1 MAAAHPRQTTSP
13 SCSSGATS
21 SAVAGQSFRRSV
33 DSVAGIYRFS
43 EDVMAAAGIDESVRF
58 TVHLAMEELFVNL
71 VTYNPGARRDI
82 LIEVDIAD
90 GSVVVTIT
98 DHDAAEFD
106 VTKARPVDTG
116 ASLRERKPGGL
127 GLHLIQHMVDTLE
140 YDYRDG
146 RSKIRFSKEP
156 DRHDV

>member
-1 MAAAHPRQTTSP
+1 M
-13 SCSSGATS
+13 
-21 SAVAGQSFRRSV
+21 AGQSFKRSI

-43 EDVMAAAGIDESVRF
+43 EEIMAAADIDESVRF
-58 TVHLAMEELFVNL
+58 TVHLAIEELFVNL
-71 VTYNPGARRDI
+71 VSYNPGAEHDI
-82 LIEVDIAD
+82 LIDVQVANN
-90 GSVVVTIT
+90 GVVVTIV

-106 VTKARPVDTG
+106 VTKERPVDTG

-156 DRHDV
+156 ETRDV

>member
-1 MAAAHPRQTTSP
+1 M
-13 SCSSGATS
+13 
-21 SAVAGQSFRRSV
+21 AGQSFKRSI
-33 DSVAGIYRFS
+33 DSVAGLYRFS
-43 EDVMAAAGIDESVRF
+43 EDIMAAAGIDESVRF

-71 VTYNPGARRDI
+71 VSYNPGADREIQVDV
-82 LIEVDIAD
+82 EVANN
-90 GSVVVTIT
+90 GVVVTIV
-98 DHDAAEFD
+98 DHDADEFD
-106 VTKARPVDTG
+106 VTKERPVDTG

-156 DRHDV
+156 ETRDV

>member
-1 MAAAHPRQTTSP
+1 M
-13 SCSSGATS
+13 
-21 SAVAGQSFRRSV
+21 AGQAFKRSI
-33 DSVAGIYRFS
+33 DSVADIYRFS
-43 EDVMAAAGIDESVRF
+43 EDIMAAADIDESVRF
-58 TVHLAMEELFVNL
+58 PVHLAMEELFVNL
-71 VTYNPGARRDI
+71 VSYNPGARRDI
-82 LIEVDIAD
+82 LIDVQIANA
-90 GSVVVTIT
+90 GVVVTIT

-106 VTKARPVDTG
+106 VTKERPVDTG

-156 DRHDV
+156 ETTDV

>member
-1 MAAAHPRQTTSP
+1 M
-13 SCSSGATS
+13 SSQAFKRS
-21 SAVAGQSFRRSV
+21 IDAVADV
-33 DSVAGIYRFS
+33 YRFS
-43 EDVMAAAGIDESVRF
+43 EDLMAAANIDESVRF
-58 TVHLAMEELFVNL
+58 PVHLAMEELFVNL
-71 VTYNPGARRDI
+71 VSYNPGARQDI
-82 LIEVDIAD
+82 LIDVQIAK
-90 GSVVVTIT
+90 GGVVVTIT

-106 VTKARPVDTG
+106 VTRERPVDTG

-156 DRHDV
+156 ETDDV

>member
-1 MAAAHPRQTTSP
+1 M
-13 SCSSGATS
+13 
-21 SAVAGQSFRRSV
+21 AGQSFRRSI
-33 DSVAGIYRFS
+33 DSVADIYRFS
-43 EDVMAAAGIDESVRF
+43 EDIMAASDIDEAVRF
-58 TVHLAMEELFVNL
+58 PVHLAMEELFVNL
-71 VTYNPGARRDI
+71 VHYNPGARREI
-82 LIEVDIAD
+82 LVDVQAVA
-90 GSVVVTIT
+90 GKVTVTIT

-106 VTKARPVDTG
+106 VTKERPVDTG

-156 DRHDV
+156 ETTDV

>member
-1 MAAAHPRQTTSP
+1 M
-13 SCSSGATS
+13 
-21 SAVAGQSFRRSV
+21 AGQSFTRSI

-43 EDVMAAAGIDESVRF
+43 EDVMAAADIDESVRF

-71 VTYNPGARRDI
+71 VSYNPGADRDI
-82 LIEVDIAD
+82 QVDVEVANNC
-90 GSVVVTIT
+90 VVVTIV

-106 VTKARPVDTG
+106 VTKERPVDTG

-156 DRHDV
+156 ETRDV

>member
-1 MAAAHPRQTTSP
+1 M
-13 SCSSGATS
+13 SSQAFNRS
-21 SAVAGQSFRRSV
+21 IAAVADV
-33 DSVAGIYRFS
+33 YRFS
-43 EDVMAAAGIDESVRF
+43 EDLMAAANIDESVRF
-58 TVHLAMEELFVNL
+58 PVHLAMEELFVNL
-71 VTYNPGARRDI
+71 VSYNPGARQDI
-82 LIEVDIAD
+82 LIDVQVANGGVI
-90 GSVVVTIT
+90 VTIT

-106 VTKARPVDTG
+106 VTRERPVDTG

-156 DRHDV
+156 ETHDV

>member
-1 MAAAHPRQTTSP
+1 M
-13 SCSSGATS
+13 
-21 SAVAGQSFRRSV
+21 AGQTFKRSI
-33 DSVAGIYRFS
+33 DSVADIYRFS
-43 EDVMAAAGIDESVRF
+43 EDLMAAADIDESVRF
-58 TVHLAMEELFVNL
+58 PVHLAMEELFVNL
-71 VTYNPGARRDI
+71 VSYNPGARQDI
-82 LIEVDIAD
+82 LIDVQVATS
-90 GSVVVTIT
+90 GVVVTIT

-106 VTKARPVDTG
+106 VTRERPVDTG

-156 DRHDV
+156 KTHDV